1 MTPRF
6 YDLIIGGVMFA
17 PILAYGAIGLIV
29 ALVLRPILRWI
40 SFSTWFLSPSIA
52 EFSLYMAIFS
62 LITLLA

>member
-6 YDLIIGGVMFA
+6 YDLLIGGVMLA
-17 PILAYGAIGLIV
+17 PILSYGAVSLIV
-29 ALVLRPILRWI
+29 ALVLHPILRRI
-40 SFSTWFLSPSIA
+40 GSSTWFLSPSIA